1 MSKYLIRSLLP
12 ILLLL
17 GVSSP
22 EAATPDRVIID
33 RLVDMYQLDT
43 TEYRVEVVSSR
54 LKIADIQLEE
64 LSLRPLTQK
73 EPLGLFSV
81 KVDIEIDGQVVES
94 GQVRLK
100 IRKFAEVVVTAD
112 KIRRKDIFH
121 DDNVATRRMEVTSL
135 RERPVQSL
143 AVLEGHRAKRNLRNG
158 AILTTAC
165 IEAIPDME
173 SGRAVKIVYV
183 DGLCQVT
190 APGVAMEQG
199 MAGDYVKVK
208 NKASGK
214 IIVARIVDNGAVA
227 VDP

>member
-1 MSKYLIRSLLP
+1 M
-12 ILLLL
+12 
-17 GVSSP
+17 SSP